1 MNACARRTTRVIAAL
16 LALPLLSGVGLKRAA
31 ARSAPKSAAAAHA
44 DLTGEWWLD
53 VARSQFGGS
62 AHTPKSRT
70 DRIVHR
76 DPELLV
82 RSLTVRPAGDSLAL
96 EYRYR
101 TNGESTNK
109 VMGQDVRTAGKW
121 DGAAL
126 ALSSHATMLMM
137 DLSVAERWSVSA
149 DGRTLTEVR
158 ASKGPTGEV
167 KQTLVF
173 QKH

>member
-1 MNACARRTTRVIAAL
+1 MSRAARCAAL
-16 LALPLLSGVGLKRAA
+16 ALAALVAWPLLTGVGLKRAA
-31 ARSAPKSAAAAHA
+31 ARTSTASVSRHL
-44 DLTGEWWLD
+44 DLTGEWRLD
-53 VARSQFGGS
+53 VPHSDFGGP
-62 AHTPKSRT
+62 AHTPRARI

-101 TNGESTNK
+101 TDGSAHNN
-109 VMGQDVRTAGKW
+109 VMGQDVTTSGHW
-121 DGAAL
+121 IGAVL
-126 ALSSHATMLMM
+126 MLDSHASMLMM
-137 DLSVAERWSVSA
+137 DLAVAERWQLSA

-173 QKH
+173 HKR